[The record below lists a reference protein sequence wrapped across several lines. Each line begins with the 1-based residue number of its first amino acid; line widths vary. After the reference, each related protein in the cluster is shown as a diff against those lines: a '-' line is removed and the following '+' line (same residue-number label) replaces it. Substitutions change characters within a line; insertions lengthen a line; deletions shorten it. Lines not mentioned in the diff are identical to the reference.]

1 MAAHVHVAKVSLQM
15 IDDTEQRGKPVPALV
30 RTKKILDALSA
41 GGKPKGVSEL
51 ARLLDLPKSTV
62 HGLCHTLVD
71 LGLMM
76 RVGPSQ
82 FAVGPHVLSWA
93 NAFEGQSDL
102 TQEFMRIAD
111 ATDLISKQA
120 INLSI
125 LTGDEVMY
133 VACRRGTDP
142 LGVSFRPGVRL
153 PAPFTATGKAMMST
167 MRPEEVE
174 AIFAGGWPE
183 PWTKHSVPDLKTL
196 MHELEETR
204 ERGYSIDDGQL
215 RDAMVC
221 FGAPVFSANE
231 ERAVAG
237 IAIGLLSGEVND
249 ASTALVSHAVLTL
262 AQKLSQRLGGR
273 RH

>member
-1 MAAHVHVAKVSLQM
+1 M
-15 IDDTEQRGKPVPALV
+15 IEDTEQRGKAVPALV
-30 RTKKILDALSA
+30 RTKKILDALST

-51 ARLLDLPKSTV
+51 ARMLDLPKSTV

-102 TQEFMRIAD
+102 TQEFMRIAE
-111 ATDLISKQA
+111 ATDLISEQA

-125 LTGDEVMY
+125 LTGREVMY

-174 AIFAGGWPE
+174 AIFGDEWPE
-183 PWTKHSVPDLKTL
+183 PWTKQSVPDLKTL
-196 MHELEETR
+196 MRELEETR

-221 FGAPVFSANE
+221 FGAPVFNASDDH
-231 ERAVAG
+231 AVAG
-237 IAIGLLSGEVND
+237 IAIGLLRGEVND
-249 ASTALVSHAVLTL
+249 TSRAQVSHAVRTL
-262 AQKLSQRLGGR
+262 ADKLSHRLGGNT
-273 RH
+273 

>member
-1 MAAHVHVAKVSLQM
+1 M
-15 IDDTEQRGKPVPALV
+15 IDETEQRGKAVPALV
-30 RTKKILDALSA
+30 RTKKILDALST
-41 GGKPKGVSEL
+41 GGKPKGVSDL
-51 ARLLDLPKSTV
+51 ARMLDLPKSTV

-76 RVGPSQ
+76 RVGPNNQ

-111 ATDLISKQA
+111 ANDLISKQA

-125 LTGDEVMY
+125 LTGREVMY

-153 PAPFTATGKAMMST
+153 PAPFTATGKAMMAT
-167 MRPEEVE
+167 MPTAEVE
-174 AIFAGGWPE
+174 ALFAEGWPDA
-183 PWTKHSVPDLKTL
+183 WTKRSVPDLKTL
-196 MHELEETR
+196 MHELDETR

-215 RDAMVC
+215 REAMVC
-221 FGAPVFSANE
+221 FGAPVFSASDD
-231 ERAVAG
+231 RAVAG
-237 IAIGLLSGEVND
+237 IAIGLLSGEVNE
-249 ASTALVSHAVLTL
+249 ASSNLVSHAVQSL
-262 AQKLSQRLGGR
+262 ANKLSHRLGGSTKG
-273 RH
+273 

>member
-1 MAAHVHVAKVSLQM
+1 MADV
-15 IDDTEQRGKPVPALV
+15 IEEIEQRGKAVPALV
-30 RTKKILDALSA
+30 RTKRILDALSE

-51 ARLLDLPKSTV
+51 ARMLDLPKSTV

-76 RVGPSQ
+76 KVGPSQ
-82 FAVGPHVLSWA
+82 FAMGPHVLAWA

-102 TQEFMRIAD
+102 TQEFMRIAE
-111 ATDLISKQA
+111 ATDLVSKQS

-125 LTGDEVMY
+125 LTGREVMY

-153 PAPFTATGKAMMST
+153 PAPFTATGKAIMST
-167 MRPEEVE
+167 MRPADVAELLSGE
-174 AIFAGGWPE
+174 WPE
-183 PWTKHSVPDLKTL
+183 PWTRRSVKSLDAL
-196 MHELEETR
+196 MLELEETR
-204 ERGYSIDDGQL
+204 ARGYSIDDGQL

-221 FGAPVFSANE
+221 FGAPVFNATDD
-231 ERAVAG
+231 RAVAG

-249 ASTALVSHAVLTL
+249 TSTAQVSHAVRTL
-262 AQKLSQRLGGR
+262 AGKLSHRLGGGR
-273 RH
+273 N

>member
-1 MAAHVHVAKVSLQM
+1 MT
-15 IDDTEQRGKPVPALV
+15 DDTEPRGKAVPALV
-30 RTKKILDALSA
+30 RTKKILDTLSA
-41 GGKPKGVSEL
+41 SPKPMGVSEL

-102 TQEFMRIAD
+102 TQEFMRIAE
-111 ATDLISKQA
+111 AGDLISQQA

-125 LTGDEVMY
+125 LTGREVMY

-167 MRPEEVE
+167 MSEDEVR
-174 AIFAGGWPE
+174 AIFANDWPS
-183 PWTKHSVPDLKTL
+183 PWTKHSVDSVDTLLRELK
-196 MHELEETR
+196 ETR

-215 RDAMVC
+215 REAMIC
-221 FGAPVFSANE
+221 FGAPVFGANDD
-231 ERAVAG
+231 RAVAG
-237 IAIGLLSGEVND
+237 IAIGLLSGEVN
-249 ASTALVSHAVLTL
+249 AESTAKVSNAVRTL
-262 AQKLSQRLGGR
+262 AERLSQRLGGA

>member
-1 MAAHVHVAKVSLQM
+1 MVEYAEQSAKA
-15 IDDTEQRGKPVPALV
+15 VPALV
-30 RTKKILDALSA
+30 RTKKILDTLS
-41 GGKPKGVSEL
+41 GSTKPMGVSEL

-82 FAVGPHVLSWA
+82 FAIGPHVLSWA

-102 TQEFMRIAD
+102 TQEFMRIAE
-111 ATDLISKQA
+111 ASDLISQQA

-125 LTGDEVMY
+125 LTGKEVMY

-167 MRPEEVE
+167 MHADEVRR
-174 AIFAGGWPE
+174 IFANEWPS
-183 PWTKHSVPDLKTL
+183 PWTKRSVQNVDALL
-196 MHELEETR
+196 AELEETR

-221 FGAPVFSANE
+221 FGAPVFSASDD
-231 ERAVAG
+231 RAVAG

-249 ASTALVSHAVLTL
+249 ESTAKVSNAVRTL
-262 AQKLSQRLGGR
+262 AHRLSLRLGGSP
-273 RH
+273 H

>member
-1 MAAHVHVAKVSLQM
+1 M
-15 IDDTEQRGKPVPALV
+15 IDDTEQRGKAVPALV

-51 ARLLDLPKSTV
+51 ARMLDLPKSTV

-111 ATDLISKQA
+111 ANDLISKQA

-125 LTGDEVMY
+125 LTGREVMY

-153 PAPFTATGKAMMST
+153 PAPFTATGKAMMAT
-167 MRPEEVE
+167 MPAAEVE
-174 AIFAGGWPE
+174 ALFAEDWPDA
-183 PWTKHSVPDLKTL
+183 WTRRSVPDLNTL
-196 MHELEETR
+196 MRELDETR

-215 RDAMVC
+215 REAMVC
-221 FGAPVFSANE
+221 FGAPVFDASGT
-231 ERAVAG
+231 RAVAG
-237 IAIGLLSGEVND
+237 IAIGLLSGEVNE
-249 ASTALVSHAVLTL
+249 ASTNLVSHAVQAL
-262 AQKLSQRLGGR
+262 ANKLSHRLGGATKG
-273 RH
+273 